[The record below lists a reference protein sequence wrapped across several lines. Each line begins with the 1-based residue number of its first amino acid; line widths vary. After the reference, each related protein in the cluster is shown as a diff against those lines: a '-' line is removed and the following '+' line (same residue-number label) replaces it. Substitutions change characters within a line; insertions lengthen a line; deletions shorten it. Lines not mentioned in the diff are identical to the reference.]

1 MADLTPVIEV
11 ALTLAL
17 AILLR
22 YFIPAM
28 RERLSAD
35 KQAELYKW
43 VQIAVYAAEKLYG
56 SGTGSTKYKYAKEL
70 LESRGFTFDEET
82 LKALINAEIKRME
95 NEESVVVVGDV
106 TVSN

>member
-1 MADLTPVIEV
+1 MVDLTPVFQAVITV
-11 ALTLAL
+11 VFAVV
-17 AILLR
+17 LR
-22 YFIPAM
+22 YLIPVL
-28 RERLSAD
+28 RERISSD
-35 KQAELYKW
+35 KQAEVYKW

-56 SGTGSTKYKYAKEL
+56 AGTGATKYQYAKDL

-106 TVSN
+106 AVTN